1 MENNRVADLDPIFEK
16 KPDPDQAFEK
26 KNRIRNFEKKPDPDP
41 TLYN

>member
-1 MENNRVADLDPIFEK
+1 MENDRVVDLDPTFEK
-16 KPDPDQAFEK
+16 EPDPDTAVEK